1 LEGVGG
7 SNMTHPKIG
16 NPFAPIKDLVKQ
28 KLAKKGMN
36 FTQLAFAIKVRYP
49 YLMDVLSGRR
59 ISRKVVKEV
68 ADYLESP
75 EIYEEYERISRLF
88 DR

>member
-1 LEGVGG
+1 
-7 SNMTHPKIG
+7 MTQHQQSTLV
-16 NPFAPIKDLVKQ
+16 NPFTPIKDLVKQ
-28 KLAKKGMN
+28 KLAEKGMN

-59 ISRKVVKEV
+59 ISRSVIKEV
-68 ADYLESP
+68 ADYLEAP
-75 EIYEEYERISRLF
+75 EIFEEYDKAVRLF

>member
-1 LEGVGG
+1 
-7 SNMTHPKIG
+7 
-16 NPFAPIKDLVKQ
+16 
-28 KLAKKGMN
+28 MN

-59 ISRKVVKEV
+59 ISRSVIKEV
-68 ADYLESP
+68 ADYLGAP
-75 EIYEEYERISRLF
+75 EIFEEYDKAVRLF